1 MGGQTSNLPILWQRS
16 GRVLVMSRRFLAIA
30 LVAALAGCTSGG
42 SGADKDSTEC
52 APYQKWAV
60 DGDATVSIYSS
71 IRDVEADRLDASWEL
86 FEDCTGIDIEHEGSA
101 EFEAQ
106 LNVRVDGGNAPDL
119 AIFPQPGLLSQLA
132 REGKLKRPPAAVK
145 QNATRY
151 FSADWVKYG
160 TVDGVFY
167 AAPADASVKSFVWYQ
182 PQMLEKGG
190 YKVPTTWTELITLSD
205 QLARDGIKPWCAGVE
220 SGDATGWPATDW
232 LEDVLLRTAGAQT
245 YDQWVNHQI
254 PFDSAPI
261 VAGLDRVGSIL
272 KNPTYVNAGFGDAK
286 SVVSTAWQEGGLPIL
301 QGKCAFH
308 RAASFYAAQWPE
320 GTKIGPTGQVY
331 AFYLPPIDAA
341 KGKPV
346 LGAGGFVGAFA
357 DRPEVQSV
365 QAYLS
370 TPEWANSRASQGDG
384 GWISASKGL
393 DVANL
398 KSPVDRLSYQIL
410 QDPKA
415 VFRFDG
421 SDLMP
426 GSVGAGSFW
435 KAMVAWL
442 NGRDSKAALTP
453 VERSWPK

>member
-1 MGGQTSNLPILWQRS
+1 MRLRGS
-16 GRVLVMSRRFLAIA
+16 VAAFLG
-30 LVAALAGCTSGG
+30 LTMALAGCTSGG
-42 SGADKDSTEC
+42 SSADRDSAEC

-71 IRDVEADRLDASWEL
+71 IRDVEADRLDASWAK

-119 AIFPQPGLLSQLA
+119 AIFPQPGLLAQLT
-132 REGKLKRPPAAVK
+132 REGKLKKPTAVVQ
-145 QNATRY
+145 QNATQN
-151 FSADWVKYG
+151 FSADWIKYG
-160 TVDGVFY
+160 TVDGTFY
-167 AAPADASVKSFVWYQ
+167 AAPADASVKSFVWYS
-182 PQMLEKGG
+182 PAAFKKNGWT
-190 YKVPTTWTELITLSD
+190 VPTSWDQLIALSD
-205 QLARDGIKPWCAGVE
+205 KIAGSGKKPWCAGVE
-220 SGDATGWPATDW
+220 SGDATGWVATDW
-232 LEDVLLRTAGAQT
+232 VEDVLLRTADGQT
-245 YDQWVNHQI
+245 YDQWVAHQI
-254 PFDSAPI
+254 RFDSAPI
-261 VAGLDRVGSIL
+261 VTAVDRVGSIL
-272 KNPTYVNAGFGDAK
+272 KNSKYVNAGFGDTK
-286 SVVSTAWQEGGLPIL
+286 SIVTTAWQEGGLPIL
-301 QGKCAFH
+301 EDKCALH

-320 GTKIGPTGQVY
+320 GTKIGPDGDVY
-331 AFYLPPIDAA
+331 AFYLPAIDPT

-357 DRPEVQSV
+357 DRAEVKAV
-365 QAYLS
+365 QEYLS
-370 TPEWANSRASQGDG
+370 TPDWHNSRASQGEG

-393 DVANL
+393 DVKNL

-415 VFRFDG
+415 VFRFDA

-442 NGRDSKAALTP
+442 NGDPTRPSLAT